1 MEAGM
6 VQFINRCE
14 SPIGGLLIASNG
26 EAITGLWFEGQK
38 YFADTLE
45 REHEEADIQI
55 FRQTKEWLGAYF
67 AGINPGAV
75 PPVMLEGSLFRM
87 TVWGILMGIPYGSA
101 ITYKEIGARVAS
113 KLGLGHM
120 SAQAVG
126 GAVGHNP
133 VSIMVPCHRVLGSD
147 GRLTGY
153 AGGLDKKAYL
163 LRLEGIRY
171 KI

>member
-1 MEAGM
+1 M

-55 FRQTKEWLGAYF
+55 FRQTREWLGAYF

-75 PPVMLEGSLFRM
+75 PPVTLEGSLFRM

-171 KI
+171 KP

>member
-1 MEAGM
+1 M

-55 FRQTKEWLGAYF
+55 FRQTREWLGAYF

-75 PPVMLEGSLFRM
+75 PPVTLEGSLFRM